1 MQTDQATLVLAS
13 LLRSPRRFQSYDLS
27 RAAREHISDVQQLV
41 EEYEEKQSAADYAG
55 ALAAL
60 EKAYGMLQAEPPT
73 ETADLANWKHPV
85 LAAADKADL
94 AAEMDAW
101 RALLGKL
108 MKEKE

>member
-13 LLRSPRRFQSYDLS
+13 LLRSPRRFKSYDLS
-27 RAAREHISDVQQLV
+27 RAAREHIGVIQQLV
-41 EEYEEKQSAADYAG
+41 EEYEAKQSAADYAG

-60 EKAYGMLQAEPPT
+60 DKAYGLLQATPVEGT
-73 ETADLANWKHPV
+73 SVDLANWKHPV

-101 RALLGKL
+101 RALLGRL
-108 MKEKE
+108 MKE

>member
-27 RAAREHISDVQQLV
+27 KAAREHIGAIQQLV

-60 EKAYGMLQAEPPT
+60 HKAYGMLQAEPPDAA
-73 ETADLANWKHPV
+73 TADLANWKHSV

-101 RALLGKL
+101 RALLGRL
-108 MKEKE
+108 MKE